1 MSMTMTAGGSAATS
15 DLYGDFESGVY
26 EIEVSGMKMAQ
37 STLYKDKEGNAKEQV
52 EFTVTFPDV
61 EDPQSGD
68 PLQRKVWL
76 GAVLLEPNPDAK
88 TPRGKQ
94 GSQLWRFVL
103 AASGTRCQDGVR
115 YDLEELCL
123 RKRLRAYCRLNEN
136 GYPRIDNDSFEPVK
150 ARKSPTPAAPAAPAV
165 AAPARP
171 TPPKPAAPRPA
182 GLTDDQME
190 QVRTTWAAA
199 GYGGAA
205 SWQRGSSENYDGR
218 GLAQIRADEW
228 DGLVEALGIPPFW
241 RHWRGWPPRRR
252 E

>member
-1 MSMTMTAGGSAATS
+1 MAMTMTGGGSAATS

-26 EIEVSGMKMAQ
+26 EIEITGMQMAK

-103 AASGTRCQDGVR
+103 AASGVRCQDGVE
-115 YDLEELCL
+115 YDLEKLCL
-123 RKRLRAYCRLNEN
+123 RKRLRAYCRLNEQ
-136 GYPRIDNDSFEPVK
+136 GYPRIDNDTFEPSKK
-150 ARKSPTPAAPAAPAV
+150 AKAAAPVVAQTEAGAASV
-165 AAPARP
+165 TAPARP
-171 TPPKPAAPRPA
+171 APPRPAAPKPA

-190 QVRTTWAAA
+190 KVRATWASA
-199 GYGGAA
+199 GYGEPGALA
-205 SWQRGSSENYDGR
+205 AWVSENYGGR
-218 GLAQIRADEW
+218 GLAQLRADEW
-228 DGLVEALGIPPFW
+228 DGLVEALGIPPF
-241 RHWRGWPPRRR
+241 
-252 E
+252 

>member
-1 MSMTMTAGGSAATS
+1 MAMTMTGGGSAATS

-26 EIEVSGMKMAQ
+26 EIEIVGMQMAK

-103 AASGTRCQDGVR
+103 AASGVRCQDGVE
-115 YDLEELCL
+115 YDLEKVCMG
-123 RKRLRAYCRLNEN
+123 KRLRAYCRLNEQ
-136 GYPRIDNDSFEPVK
+136 GYPRIDNDTFEPSKK
-150 ARKSPTPAAPAAPAV
+150 AKAV
-165 AAPARP
+165 APVVAQAEAVVASAPTRP
-171 TPPKPAAPRPA
+171 TPPARPQPPAPG
-182 GLTDDQME
+182 GLSPNQME
-190 QVRTTWAAA
+190 LVKAGWSEA
-199 GYGGAA
+199 GYGDSAA
-205 SWQRGSSENYDGR
+205 LATWIADNYGGR
-218 GLAQIRADEW
+218 GLAQIKAEEW
-228 DGLVEALGIPPFW
+228 AGLQEALGIAPF
-241 RHWRGWPPRRR
+241 
-252 E
+252 